1 MVDVPDQR
9 VEPETDTRTALVVD
23 NDLFFTVR
31 IEKTLIAMGYRVC
44 VAMDRTTALAAVA
57 TTTPGLVLVAFG
69 KAELDP
75 VALVQQLKALP
86 APPQV
91 LGYIAHVRLPAVRE
105 EARQAGCDL
114 LVPHSAVHT
123 RLPLLIDRLQA
134 RDMAAAQQIA
144 DEAE

>member
-1 MVDVPDQR
+1 MAATHGQR
-9 VEPETDTRTALVVD
+9 LEPEAEAPMALVVD

-31 IEKTLIAMGYRVC
+31 IEKTLTAMGYRVC
-44 VAMDRTTALAAVA
+44 VAMDRTAALAKVSAA
-57 TTTPGLVLVAFG
+57 TPALALIAFG
-69 KAELDP
+69 KSELDP

-123 RLPLLIDRLQA
+123 RLPFLIERLQA
-134 RDMAAAQQIA
+134 HDIAAAQQIA